1 MTNSATSS
9 AKPSKII
16 PNWIIFALVAVSVIG
31 LADSSYLTA
40 KHYLGSP
47 INCSIF
53 NGCEKVTTSPYS
65 IILGVPV
72 ALLGVLYYFSFL
84 LLVIFYLDTKRE
96 KILEFAARFSFVGII
111 ASFWFLFLQIFI
123 IKALCLYCLISAAS
137 STTLFIISL
146 LILKSKHEKF
156 FSKEFLKY
164 FKFSK

>member
-1 MTNSATSS
+1 MTNSKTSS
-9 AKPSKII
+9 MKPSKII
-16 PNWIIFALVAVSVIG
+16 PKWIIFALVAVSVIG
-31 LADSSYLTA
+31 LADASYLTA

-53 NGCEKVTTSPYS
+53 NGCEKVITSPYS

-72 ALLGVLYYFSFL
+72 ALLGVSYYFSFL
-84 LLVIFYLDTKRE
+84 LFTIFYLDTKRE

-137 STTLFIISL
+137 STILFVLGYIV
-146 LILKSKHEKF
+146 LKRKNTSF
-156 FSKEFLKY
+156 FQKNIRNFFRIY
-164 FKFSK
+164 